1 MSRLITLALCLLTAP
16 AALAADGISP
26 SCVRDGDRIGCAWSE
41 TRTLDLR
48 KLLDPAESPVP
59 ICIDCAPDDPATID
73 MTCELDVDPGGV
85 LTARCDVK
93 GWLEP

>member
-1 MSRLITLALCLLTAP
+1 MTRLITLALCLLAAP

-26 SCVRDGDRIGCAWSE
+26 TCVRDGDHTTCAWSE

-59 ICIDCAPDDPATID
+59 ICIDCAPDTLPTVE
-73 MTCELDVDPGGV
+73 MTCEVEVSLDGTVTPRCEIEGRV
-85 LTARCDVK
+85 L
-93 GWLEP
+93 P

>member
-26 SCVRDGDRIGCAWSE
+26 SCVRNGDRIGCAWSE

-48 KLLDPAESPVP
+48 KLFDPAESPVP
-59 ICIDCAPDDPATID
+59 ICIDCAPDDLTKVE
-73 MTCELDVDPGGV
+73 MTCEVELDPSGAIS
-85 LTARCDVK
+85 ARCQSDAQ
-93 GWLEP
+93 LTP